1 MCPGRH
7 SHSGIHLTPCIL
19 PPTHRGGA
27 PVGPAVPVLAEAV
40 GAAGAAVLIA
50 ATGDALLA
58 HIDPT
63 AATLRLL
70 RDRLPPMPGL
80 LRRQCRWHGPVPL
93 CATHPPNIWLV
104 SRSPLSGQFLVRIS
118 PKRELG
124 LMGTGIWMWKSYAHT
139 EAGKYGR
146 EGY

>member
-1 MCPGRH
+1 M
-7 SHSGIHLTPCIL
+7 
-19 PPTHRGGA
+19 
-27 PVGPAVPVLAEAV
+27 PVLAEAV

-70 RDRLPPMPGL
+70 RDHLPPMPGL

-93 CATHPPNIWLV
+93 CATPPKHLADLKESPIRSV
-104 SRSPLSGQFLVRIS
+104 SC
-118 PKRELG
+118 
-124 LMGTGIWMWKSYAHT
+124 
-139 EAGKYGR
+139 
-146 EGY
+146 